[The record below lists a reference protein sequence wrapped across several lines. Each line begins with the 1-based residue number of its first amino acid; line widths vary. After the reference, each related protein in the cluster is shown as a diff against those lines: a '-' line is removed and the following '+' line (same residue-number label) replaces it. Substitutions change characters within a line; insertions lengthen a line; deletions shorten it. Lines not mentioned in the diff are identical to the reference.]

1 MHTIIAGRVETQER
15 AEQLIGALQGKGL
28 ALDDMQAFFVNPPGM
43 HAAFPVGGD
52 TDIGKGTAEAGAGQA
67 KGVALGAVAG
77 LAAGGVAAVAVPPL
91 APVLAVALTGVG
103 AHVGGLAG
111 ALSSTRDPREQK
123 PEGSEEADETGPP
136 QSTDIRRGGMM
147 LAVRV
152 TDRTEPIVI
161 EAMRTAGVQDI
172 ERARGRWDDGQWLDF
187 DPLSTPQKIGDRTEP
202 AASTQ

>member
-15 AEQLIGALQGKGL
+15 AEQLIAELQRKGL

-43 HAAFPVGGD
+43 HATFPIGGD
-52 TDIGKGTAEAGAGQA
+52 TDIDKGAAGAGEGQA

-103 AHVGGLAG
+103 AHAGGLAG

-152 TDRTEPIVI
+152 TEQTEPIVI
-161 EAMRTAGVQDI
+161 EAMRAAGTQDI
-172 ERARGRWDDGQWLDF
+172 ERARGRWDDGQWVDF
-187 DPLSTPQKIGDRTEP
+187 DPLSKPQKIGDRTE
-202 AASTQ
+202 AAGAAQ